1 MDGSEI
7 RQARTS
13 ERSAAQKKVI
23 YKLELELVSV
33 AEFGSNEDHK
43 NTHGYCVKL
52 GNDAMQLACCKHTIV
67 TGKSAF
73 VVDDMLRLPEVHL
86 LFKSLGC
93 NDCNKLRKE
102 AKVGQKVS
110 SVKDRVVCRIES
122 RIL

>member
-43 NTHGYCVKL
+43 NTQGYCVKL
-52 GNDAMQLACCKHTIV
+52 GNVAM
-67 TGKSAF
+67 
-73 VVDDMLRLPEVHL
+73 
-86 LFKSLGC
+86 
-93 NDCNKLRKE
+93 
-102 AKVGQKVS
+102 
-110 SVKDRVVCRIES
+110 
-122 RIL
+122 